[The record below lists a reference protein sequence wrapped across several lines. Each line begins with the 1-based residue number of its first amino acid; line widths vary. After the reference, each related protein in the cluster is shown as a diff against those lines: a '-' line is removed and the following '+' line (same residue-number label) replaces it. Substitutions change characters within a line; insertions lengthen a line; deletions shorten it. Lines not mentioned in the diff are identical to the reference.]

1 MVTHAGWLIVIQ
13 SSPTH
18 RPVTDVFVFLGS
30 YANEDEAQADY
41 DVVKERHRAGRLSSY
56 DAALLTRDAFG
67 QVHIEKDE
75 LPTRH
80 GAWTGAAVG
89 ALVGLLL
96 PPTAL
101 ASGAVGAAVP
111 LSGHFRHGLSD
122 ADLREFGDVA
132 QIGQMGLVVVADSK
146 VGDLLDERL
155 TGAIAT
161 VEKVVAADA
170 NLVEALKQSSTP
182 SAAGFSRG

>member
-18 RPVTDVFVFLGS
+18 RPMTDVFVFLGS

-41 DVVKERHRAGRLSSY
+41 DVVKELHRAGRLSSY

-75 LPTRH
+75 VPTRH

-89 ALVGLLL
+89 ALAGLLL

-101 ASGAVGAAVP
+101 VSGAVGAAAGA
-111 LSGHFRHGLSD
+111 LAGHFRHGLSD
-122 ADLREFGDVA
+122 GDLREFGDVL
-132 QIGQMGLVVVADSK
+132 QIGQTGLVVVADSK
-146 VGDLLDERL
+146 VADVLDERL
-155 TGAIAT
+155 TGAMAT

-170 NLVEALKQSSTP
+170 DLVEALKQSSTP
-182 SAAGFSRG
+182 EVV